1 MPKIHLSMRI
11 DQDVK
16 LQLDDAAKKQNRTT
30 ANLIEWLFK
39 QYLEQVAKRSTSK
52 ATEDDA
58 WDKQIAAD
66 AEAGKLDF
74 LLDAAQQDY
83 DVGRLRFQ

>member
-1 MPKIHLSMRI
+1 
-11 DQDVK
+11 
-16 LQLDDAAKKQNRTT
+16 
-30 ANLIEWLFK
+30 LFK